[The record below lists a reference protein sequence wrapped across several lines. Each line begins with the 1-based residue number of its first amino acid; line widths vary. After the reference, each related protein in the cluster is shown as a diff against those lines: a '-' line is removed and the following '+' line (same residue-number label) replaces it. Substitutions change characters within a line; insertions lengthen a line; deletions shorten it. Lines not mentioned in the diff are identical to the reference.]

1 MLKVSKNIETDR
13 RRKVNQIIC
22 KKIETENV
30 QATIETEK
38 HIFQLKM
45 TVAVKN
51 VKNVEQLLIS
61 IKDVLKQSHPDLVDS
76 SSVDFPTFAKR

>member
-1 MLKVSKNIETDR
+1 M
-13 RRKVNQIIC
+13 NQIIC

-45 TVAVKN
+45 TVA

>member
-13 RRKVNQIIC
+13 RRKMNQIIC

-45 TVAVKN
+45 TVA